1 MRCLLLPLLLL
12 TPLQVAPASA
22 QDAISVLVVY
32 SSRTGQTEALAQAV
46 HAGVDS
52 VDGVTALLRES
63 AAVTDDEIVNAAGIA
78 IGTPVHFGNMSVEA
92 KQIVDRL
99 GGLAGSADAASP
111 EGARVAGVFAT
122 SGSPANGNEL
132 TRLSIISALL
142 AMRYVIVGGVT
153 AQGQGSV
160 GSLAITGGSDP
171 GVSEAELED
180 ARLLGVRLATTA
192 TALRRP

>member
-1 MRCLLLPLLLL
+1 MRWLLLPLLLL
-12 TPLQVAPASA
+12 TPLQAAPASA
-22 QDAISVLVVY
+22 QEATSVLVVY
-32 SSRTGQTEALAQAV
+32 SSRTGQTEALAKAV

-63 AAVTDDEIVNAAGIA
+63 AAVTDDDIVNAAGIA

-92 KQIVDRL
+92 KQLVDRL
-99 GGLAGSADAASP
+99 GGLAGTADAASP
-111 EGARVAGVFAT
+111 EAARVAGVFVT

-153 AQGQGSV
+153 AQGRGSV

-171 GVSEAELED
+171 GVSESELED
-180 ARLLGVRLATTA
+180 ARLLGVRLATAA